1 MQRKVNRYL
10 MNSSLI
16 LEIFYR
22 EKIIINFFMSF
33 YISQENVVKIIKN
46 NLLTIVL
53 KAIINGIIDILAH

>member
-22 EKIIINFFMSF
+22 EKIIINFFMPF
-33 YISQENVVKIIKN
+33 YISHKNDVQIIKN

>member
-1 MQRKVNRYL
+1 MQRKVNRYV

-33 YISQENVVKIIKN
+33 YISQENDVKIIKN

-53 KAIINGIIDILAH
+53 KAIINGIMDILVH

>member
-33 YISQENVVKIIKN
+33 YISQENDVKIIKN

-53 KAIINGIIDILAH
+53 KAIINGIMDILVY

>member
-10 MNSSLI
+10 MNISLI
-16 LEIFYR
+16 LEIFYK
-22 EKIIINFFMSF
+22 EKIIINFFMFF
-33 YISQENVVKIIKN
+33 YISHKNDVQIIKN

>member
-10 MNSSLI
+10 MNISLI

-33 YISQENVVKIIKN
+33 YISQENDVKIIKN

-53 KAIINGIIDILAH
+53 KAIINGIMDILVH

>member
-10 MNSSLI
+10 MNISLI

-33 YISQENVVKIIKN
+33 YISQENDVKIIKN
-46 NLLTIVL
+46 NLLTIIL

>member
-33 YISQENVVKIIKN
+33 YISHKNDAKIIKN
-46 NLLTIVL
+46 NLLTIIL
-53 KAIINGIIDILAH
+53 KAIINGIMDILVH